1 MLFSDTELDLLNS
14 CFERVKG
21 AGNLGARERAEL
33 LQHVREYERQGYDLA
48 AASGTLELIVREVV
62 NPGARPFEVVSFE
75 VTTSMQEG
83 AKEALSSGSVVVE
96 VNGQMY
102 SGSSA
107 SRGPIEALDRA
118 LRSCLAPIYPDVE
131 AVKLTDY
138 RLHVLDPQQGTASV
152 ARVSVDWTAAHGS
165 WTTMGVSEN
174 MIEASW
180 LGLSSAVRL
189 ELMRAAE
196 ENPAI
201 YHFEDN
207 SWAV

>member
-1 MLFSDTELDLLNS
+1 MLFFDTELDLLNS
-14 CFERVKG
+14 CLERVKG

-33 LQHVREYERQGYDLA
+33 LQLVRDYERQGYDLA
-48 AASGTLELIVREVV
+48 AAGGTLELIVREVV
-62 NPGARPFEVVSFE
+62 HPGARPFEVVSFE
-75 VTTSMQEG
+75 VTTKMDDG
-83 AKEALSSGSVVVE
+83 AAQARSTASVVVD

-107 SRGPIEALDRA
+107 ARGPIDAFDRA

-138 RLHVLDPQQGTASV
+138 RVQVLDPQQGTASV
-152 ARVSVDWTAAHGS
+152 ALVSIDWSAAHGS

-174 MIEASW
+174 VIEASW
-180 LGLSSAVRL
+180 LALSSAVRL

-196 ENPAI
+196 QNPALF
-201 YHFEDN
+201 HFEDN